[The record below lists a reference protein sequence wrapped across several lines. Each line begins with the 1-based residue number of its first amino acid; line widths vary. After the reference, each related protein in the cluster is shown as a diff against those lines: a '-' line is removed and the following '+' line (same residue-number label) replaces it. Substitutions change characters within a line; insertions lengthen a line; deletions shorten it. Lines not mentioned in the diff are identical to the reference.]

1 MLNKIMSKL
10 IRQQNKIELIT
21 IRDQVDKDLSNI
33 YISKRNLTYFLKWI
47 AGVRFNTTKENFDDF
62 IGIVET

>member
-33 YISKRNLTYFLKWI
+33 NISKRNQTYFLKWN
-47 AGVRFNTTKENFDDF
+47 AGVRFNTTKENFDD
-62 IGIVET
+62 